1 MAGVADVTLP
11 AGTKSRASYRAEAEL
26 RTERSLQV
34 PPGSDVLFGN
44 LRMILG
50 AAVLTM
56 FGIGAEIGIAG
67 VLAYG
72 LSEASQPWR
81 WTMLA
86 VTGLVGLLTMAYS
99 VTAIRAIADPRP
111 GSSISATSGTSFTL

>member
-1 MAGVADVTLP
+1 M
-11 AGTKSRASYRAEAEL
+11 
-26 RTERSLQV
+26 
-34 PPGSDVLFGN
+34 FGN

-50 AAVLTM
+50 AGVLTM

-72 LSEASQPWR
+72 LSEASLPWR
-81 WTMLA
+81 WGMLA
-86 VTGLVGLLTMAYS
+86 VAGLVGLLAIAYS